1 MGAVLAIVLFALLGI
16 VCVGGVWEGPKDAE
30 ADASEDVAPAEETLI
45 RGDGDSH
52 VATYE
57 TSEELPDVAAEL
69 VSSYEEAD
77 DCLVR
82 SAGYL
87 DMFGSVWSCVME
99 GPGWVDLC
107 LVSQGEDGCVVRVTR
122 MEAKEWE
129 RSYAQ
134 EK

>member
-1 MGAVLAIVLFALLGI
+1 MGVVLAMVLFVLLGI
-16 VCVGGVWEGPKDAE
+16 VCVGGVWEGPKDADTNEPEGAAPVEE
-30 ADASEDVAPAEETLI
+30 ALPQ
-45 RGDGDSH
+45 GDGDIH
-52 VATYE
+52 VTTYE
-57 TSEELPDVAAEL
+57 TSEELPDAAAEL
-69 VSSYEEAD
+69 VSRYEEAN

-87 DMFGSVWSCVME
+87 DMFGNVWSCLME

-107 LVSQGEDGCVVRVTR
+107 LVSQGEDACVVRVTR